1 MNIFFSIHFY
11 FVRCIRIYERIIIIY
26 IYIFME
32 EEYFQIVKIDLNP
45 FQNFF
50 KKNWDIGK
58 RCLNFQ
64 ENLNI
69 GEENYR
75 LSGRV
80 SLA

>member
-1 MNIFFSIHFY
+1 
-11 FVRCIRIYERIIIIY
+11 
-26 IYIFME
+26 ME
-32 EEYFQIVKIDLNP
+32 EEYFQIQIKIDLDP

-50 KKNWDIGK
+50 KKNWNIGK

-80 SLA
+80 LLA

>member
-1 MNIFFSIHFY
+1 
-11 FVRCIRIYERIIIIY
+11 
-26 IYIFME
+26 ME
-32 EEYFQIVKIDLNP
+32 EEYFQIQIKIDLDP

-80 SLA
+80 LLA